1 MNVSRETKKTFDV
14 LIIGAGHAG
23 VEAATVASRAG
34 LKTGIITFSET
45 DIGIMSCNPAMG
57 GLGKGHLIKEIDAMG
72 GVMGVASD
80 LSGIQFRMLNRAR
93 GEAVQG
99 PRAQIDRNK
108 YQETIKKLLHLEK
121 IQLIYDEVLKINT
134 SSKSFEKI
142 EGVETRNT
150 GRLMC
155 KSLIVTTG
163 TFLSGT
169 IYQGAKIWKA
179 GRIGSKPSLS
189 LASYFKEKGFKTY
202 KLKTGTP
209 PRILG
214 NSVDFSK
221 CIIQEGDKD
230 PVPFSFLTK
239 EIKEKQVVC
248 YITHTNKKTH
258 KIINDHLCYSPLY
271 DGTIK
276 SKGPRYCPSIEDKV
290 KRFEDKSSHQI
301 FLEPETRCG
310 TIIYPNGISTSLPK
324 EAQEKFLTTINGL
337 EKAKVTQFG
346 YAVEYDC
353 IDSSEINQGYESKR
367 IRGLFLAG
375 QINGTTGYE
384 EAAAQGLLAGINAVQ
399 KLKKREVFV
408 LDRSQGYLGVLTSDL
423 LKGGL
428 IEPYRMFTSRAEY
441 RLFLR
446 ADNADERLTDYAIKL
461 GIAEKK
467 REKEWKQKKKAI
479 SQAMKTLNNLKASP
493 QLYSKFGLKINMDGK
508 KRTAWEILGYK
519 DSSWKM
525 IKSIW
530 PDLNKLKLNKT
541 IEKQIK
547 TNAFY
552 QRYLE
557 KQLVEI
563 EDLKKEKSLKLHSD
577 INYKNCSGLSNEI
590 KEILDKHKPQ
600 NIGEATELP
609 GMTPAAAAILLRFA
623 KK

>member
-34 LKTGIITFSET
+34 AKTGIITFSEA

-108 YQETIKKLLHLEK
+108 YQEAIKKLLHSEK

-134 SSKSFEKI
+134 SSKGFEKI
-142 EGVETRNT
+142 EGVQTRNT
-150 GRLMC
+150 GRLIC

-189 LASYFKEKGFKTY
+189 LASYFKEKEFKTY

-258 KIINDHLCYSPLY
+258 KIINEHLCYSPLY

-399 KLKKREVFV
+399 KLKKREMFV

-479 SQAMKTLNNLKASP
+479 SQAMKTLTNLKASP

-530 PDLNKLKLNKT
+530 PELNKLKLNKT

-563 EDLKKEKSLKLHSD
+563 EDLKKEKCLKLHSD

>member
-34 LKTGIITFSET
+34 LKTGIITFSEA

-239 EIKEKQVVC
+239 EIKEKQVV
-248 YITHTNKKTH
+248 
-258 KIINDHLCYSPLY
+258 S
-271 DGTIK
+271 
-276 SKGPRYCPSIEDKV
+276 
-290 KRFEDKSSHQI
+290 F
-301 FLEPETRCG
+301 
-310 TIIYPNGISTSLPK
+310 
-324 EAQEKFLTTINGL
+324 
-337 EKAKVTQFG
+337 
-346 YAVEYDC
+346 
-353 IDSSEINQGYESKR
+353 
-367 IRGLFLAG
+367 
-375 QINGTTGYE
+375 
-384 EAAAQGLLAGINAVQ
+384 
-399 KLKKREVFV
+399 
-408 LDRSQGYLGVLTSDL
+408 
-423 LKGGL
+423 
-428 IEPYRMFTSRAEY
+428 
-441 RLFLR
+441 
-446 ADNADERLTDYAIKL
+446 
-461 GIAEKK
+461 
-467 REKEWKQKKKAI
+467 
-479 SQAMKTLNNLKASP
+479 
-493 QLYSKFGLKINMDGK
+493 
-508 KRTAWEILGYK
+508 
-519 DSSWKM
+519 
-525 IKSIW
+525 
-530 PDLNKLKLNKT
+530 
-541 IEKQIK
+541 
-547 TNAFY
+547 
-552 QRYLE
+552 
-557 KQLVEI
+557 
-563 EDLKKEKSLKLHSD
+563 
-577 INYKNCSGLSNEI
+577 
-590 KEILDKHKPQ
+590 
-600 NIGEATELP
+600 
-609 GMTPAAAAILLRFA
+609 
-623 KK
+623 